1 MADVKGLCNIGRRIL
16 YDDLFASSR
25 IIATIT
31 WDFRGREMGEGVHL
45 REDFTNKGRARAL
58 KVQEGFVG
66 SDRLDVLIGLELRVG

>member
-1 MADVKGLCNIGRRIL
+1 
-16 YDDLFASSR
+16 
-25 IIATIT
+25 
-31 WDFRGREMGEGVHL
+31 MGEGVHL